1 MDFKPASESSFKPK
15 YVIFAIILIKVTLL
29 ATILIFCLKP
39 FSIRTVFKNTQSMFW
54 PAYSVPNH
62 SNNIE
67 LLANIRLHQLQNA
80 QNKENIQLVTST
92 MELIPGTMEA
102 VKRKTN
108 WKDKLAS
115 TISSTEA
122 SLKTMIN
129 IVDFAELLDESS
141 SVWSLLP
148 PSTADVYNAHK
159 SVMSEEAIYPA
170 DNTKNEKWLQEYY
183 HLKSS
188 NFNYLN

>member
-1 MDFKPASESSFKPK
+1 MSESAFKTR
-15 YVIFAIILIKVTLL
+15 YAIFAIILIKIASLS
-29 ATILIFCLKP
+29 IFLIICSKP
-39 FSIRTVFKNTQSMFW
+39 FLIRTVLKNAQPTFW
-54 PAYSVPNH
+54 PTYSVPNQT
-62 SNNIE
+62 NNMEI
-67 LLANIRLHQLQNA
+67 LANIRLHQLQNA

-102 VKRKTN
+102 TKRKMN
-108 WKDKLAS
+108 WKDRLAS

-122 SLKTMIN
+122 SLKTMLN

-148 PSTADVYNAHK
+148 SSATEVYNAHK
-159 SVMSEEAIYPA
+159 SVMSEGTLYPL
-170 DNTKNEKWLQEYY
+170 DNAKSEKWLQEYY

-188 NFNYLN
+188 NFNHLN